1 MSLKE
6 SWKLY
11 RLINKNKSLSL
22 KRHPLF
28 EQNKVMKVFG
38 YIFIGFWAVYL
49 MFFGVMFAQAFDGT
63 NYESFDRIDGSMLVF
78 LVIDFFMRFTMQETP
93 AQDTKP
99 YKLMPIPQNFLLNV
113 FLLRIGLSTANLFW
127 GFFFVPFGLLAVV
140 KFYGWMGYFGF
151 LFGWWLM
158 FVLNSYWYLI
168 WRTLIQRNLL
178 FLLIPTA
185 IYAALFYFGIFYDES
200 NTWLFDF
207 TVQLGRGFCTGNVLC
222 YLLPVVLTVI
232 LFFINRKMQYQS
244 VYREIAQVEHITH
257 VRSMEMSWLNRF
269 GTIGEYMKLE
279 IKSTMRNKIVRN
291 QFVMGVCYML
301 LFCCL
306 FAFTDVYDSQPFMR
320 TFICVYCFA
329 CLGTMTLTSV
339 MCVEGNY
346 IDLLMSR
353 HESVLS
359 LLKAKYYFN
368 CLMLIFPMLFALLPI
383 FNGKVLWVEAL
394 ACAFFTMGCVFPFLF
409 QLAVYN
415 KSTLHLNQKVTRS
428 NSRSSKT
435 QIIFSF
441 VALFVPMFIM
451 YALIALLDTA
461 TASWILLGLGL
472 AGFLLNPVW
481 LRNIYRR
488 FMFRRYDN
496 MDGFRT
502 SRDT

>member
-1 MSLKE
+1 MNLKE
-6 SWKLY
+6 SWRLY
-11 RLINKNKSLSL
+11 RLINKNKNLSL

-28 EQNKVMKVFG
+28 EQNKIMKVFG

-49 MFFGVMFAQAFDGT
+49 MFFGVMFAQVFNGT

-78 LVIDFFMRFTMQETP
+78 LVIDFYMRFTMQETP

-140 KFYGWMGYFGF
+140 KFYGWLGYLGF

-168 WRTLIQRNLL
+168 WRTMIQRNLL
-178 FLLIPTA
+178 YLLIPTA

-200 NTWLFDF
+200 NTWLFDY
-207 TVQLGRGFCTGNVLC
+207 TLQLGRGFCTGNVLC
-222 YLLPVVLTVI
+222 YLIPIVLAVL
-232 LFFINRKMQYQS
+232 LFFVNRKMQYQS

-269 GTIGEYMKLE
+269 GVIGEYMKLE

-301 LFCCL
+301 LFCAL
-306 FAFTDVYDSQPFMR
+306 FAFTDVYDNQPFMR

-383 FNGKVLWVEAL
+383 VNGKVLWVEAL

-472 AGFLLNPVW
+472 AGFLLNPMW

-488 FMFRRYDN
+488 FMLRRYDN

>member
-1 MSLKE
+1 
-6 SWKLY
+6 
-11 RLINKNKSLSL
+11 
-22 KRHPLF
+22 
-28 EQNKVMKVFG
+28 
-38 YIFIGFWAVYL
+38 
-49 MFFGVMFAQAFDGT
+49 
-63 NYESFDRIDGSMLVF
+63 
-78 LVIDFFMRFTMQETP
+78 
-93 AQDTKP
+93 
-99 YKLMPIPQNFLLNV
+99 
-113 FLLRIGLSTANLFW
+113 
-127 GFFFVPFGLLAVV
+127 
-140 KFYGWMGYFGF
+140 
-151 LFGWWLM
+151 
-158 FVLNSYWYLI
+158 
-168 WRTLIQRNLL
+168 
-178 FLLIPTA
+178 
-185 IYAALFYFGIFYDES
+185 
-200 NTWLFDF
+200 
-207 TVQLGRGFCTGNVLC
+207 
-222 YLLPVVLTVI
+222 
-232 LFFINRKMQYQS
+232 
-244 VYREIAQVEHITH
+244 
-257 VRSMEMSWLNRF
+257 
-269 GTIGEYMKLE
+269 
-279 IKSTMRNKIVRN
+279 
-291 QFVMGVCYML
+291 
-301 LFCCL
+301 
-306 FAFTDVYDSQPFMR
+306 
-320 TFICVYCFA
+320 
-329 CLGTMTLTSV
+329 
-339 MCVEGNY
+339 
-346 IDLLMSR
+346 MSR

-441 VALFVPMFIM
+441 AALFVPMFIM